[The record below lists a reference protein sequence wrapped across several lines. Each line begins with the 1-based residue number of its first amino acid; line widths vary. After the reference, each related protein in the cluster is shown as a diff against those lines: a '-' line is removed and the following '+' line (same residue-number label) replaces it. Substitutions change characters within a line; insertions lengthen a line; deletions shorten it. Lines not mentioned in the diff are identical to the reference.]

1 MRKILS
7 VGAALLLTATIVKV
21 TKAQVHARMFRFP
34 DVSQTQITFVYAGN
48 VWVAP
53 KEGGLAKMLTTPKGE
68 EEFPK
73 FSPDGKEIAYSADYA
88 GNLNVYTIPAMG
100 GTAKQITHD
109 PMPDR
114 VLGWYPNGKDILFA
128 SAMQSGRQRFNQLYK
143 VSDKGGLSDKLPVAY
158 GEFGMI
164 SPDGKWLA
172 FTMKSRAFR
181 HWKGY
186 RGGWAPDIWLFNLKT
201 YQSKNITQNPA
212 NDEQPMW
219 HGDKI
224 YYRSDRG
231 PNERYNIWV
240 YDMKTGKSIQVTHFD
255 KFDVHFPSIGPS
267 DIVFEENDHLYLLD
281 LNTNKYHMIHIRV
294 VTDNS
299 TLMPHIVNAEKW
311 IQSAAISPKGKRV
324 LFGARGDIFSVPAQH
339 GDTRD
344 LTQTSG
350 YAERMPEYSPNGKYI
365 AYWSDQTGEYELT
378 LRNVD
383 GTGTP
388 QTLTSFKNGY
398 RYNLYWSPDNKKI
411 AYVNNKM
418 EMQIYNLDTHKVTTI
433 DKGQWLYSG
442 ALGSYRFSWS
452 PDSQWLAYYK
462 GLDNRHD
469 AIFLYNTKT
478 DHKTQLTSGFYSDSD
493 PVFGP
498 DGKYLYFF
506 TDQHFSPDYS
516 SIDATWIYPNTT
528 EIAAVSLRQDVPSVL
543 APRNDTVEVAEK
555 KKSDEDHKKSPEMK
569 NGNSKNVSIQTQ
581 GIEDRMVILPVPYGN
596 YSHLQAVSGKVLF
609 QKMPRTGSGKSQS
622 SLQYYDIKERKVET
636 ILGNVSGYELSA
648 NKKKILAWEHR
659 TFAIVNVAANQKM
672 NKKVSTSDL
681 QMTVDPRAEWHQIF
695 NDVWRF
701 ERDFYYNPQMNDV
714 GWDAMRKKYEP
725 LINDCVTRWDV
736 NYVIGQLLGEIN
748 SSHTYVFGGDTQKSL
763 HREVGLLGINWKLD
777 HDRYQIAKIIK
788 GATWDVVRSPLDQP
802 GVNVKTGDYIL
813 AVNGTPIN
821 TSEDPYAAFEGLA
834 NKTVVLTVNN
844 KPDFDGAHTI
854 TVKTMNVRSAT
865 ELRHEAWMEAKRE
878 QVNRETDG
886 QIGYIYVPDTGI
898 GGQTEL
904 VRQFNAQFNKK
915 GLIIDER
922 FNSGG
927 QLPDRFIELLAR
939 KPLAFWAVRNGTD
952 WQSPFVANFGPK
964 VMLVN
969 GWSGS
974 GGDAFPYFFRE
985 DKLGKLIGTRT
996 WGGLI
1001 GYTGVPSLIDGGVI
1015 TVPCFRLYSPEGKWF
1030 PEGIGV
1036 KPDIHVVNDPTS
1048 LAKGEDLQLERGI
1061 QEELKSLKDHPFV
1074 KPNRPPYPNRS
1085 LGQHK

>member
-1 MRKILS
+1 MRKT
-7 VGAALLLTATIVKV
+7 LLTGTILLIALFYTNI
-21 TKAQVHARMFRFP
+21 TKAQVHARMFRYP

-68 EEFPK
+68 EEFPR
-73 FSPDGKEIAYSADYA
+73 FSPDGRQIAYSADYA
-88 GNLNVYTIPAMG
+88 GNMNVYVVPADG
-100 GTAKQITHD
+100 GTARQITHD
-109 PMPDR
+109 PTPDR
-114 VLGWYPNGKDILFA
+114 VLGWYPNGKQILYA
-128 SAMQSGRQRFNQLYK
+128 SSKQSGRQRFNQLYK
-143 VSDKGGLSDKLPVAY
+143 VSDKGGLSGKLPVPY

-201 YQSKNITQNPA
+201 YESKNITHNKD

-224 YYRSDRG
+224 YYRSDAG

-240 YDMKTGKSIQVTHFD
+240 YDLKTGKSTQVTHFK
-255 KFDVHFPSIGPS
+255 KFDVHFPSVGPD
-267 DIVFEENDHLYLLD
+267 DIVFEAHDNLYLLD
-281 LNTNKYHMIHIRV
+281 LNTNKYHAIHIRV

-299 TLMPHIVNAEKW
+299 TLMPHIVDAAKW
-311 IQSAAISPKGKRV
+311 IRNAAISPKGKRV
-324 LFGARGDIFSVPAQH
+324 LFEARGDIFSVPAQH

-344 LTQTSG
+344 LTQTSA

-378 LRNVD
+378 LRKTD
-383 GTGTP
+383 GSGKP
-388 QTLTSFKNGY
+388 ETLTSFKDGFQY
-398 RYNLYWSPDNKKI
+398 HIFWSPDSKKI

-418 EMQIYNLDTHKVTTI
+418 DIQVYDLATHAVTTI
-433 DKGQWLYSG
+433 DKGQWLYNPN
-442 ALGSYRFSWS
+442 LESYRFGWS

-462 GLDNRHD
+462 GLGNRHN

-478 DHKTQLTSGFYSDSD
+478 KQKAQVTSGYYSDSN
-493 PVFGP
+493 PVFSP

-506 TDQHFSPDYS
+506 TNQHFRPDYS
-516 SIDATWIYPNTT
+516 SIDETWIYPNTT
-528 EIAAVSLRQDVPSVL
+528 EIAAVSLRSDVPSVL
-543 APRNDTVEVAEK
+543 APRNDTVEVSENG
-555 KKSDEDHKKSPEMK
+555 KSENDHKESAKK
-569 NGNSKNVSIQTQ
+569 DDSKNVTIQTD
-581 GIEDRMVILPVPYGN
+581 GIESRMVILPVPYGN
-596 YSHLQAVSGKVLF
+596 YRHLQAVSGKVLF
-609 QKMPRTGSGKSQS
+609 QKMPRTGSGESES
-622 SLQYYDIKERKVET
+622 PLQYYDIKARKVET
-636 ILGNVSGYELSA
+636 ILKNVSGYSLSA
-648 NKKKILAWEHR
+648 NREKILVRQGR

-672 NKKVSTSDL
+672 DKTISTSNL

-701 ERDFYYNPQMNDV
+701 ERDYYYDPYMNDV

-763 HREVGLLGINWKLD
+763 HRSVGLLGINWRLD
-777 HDRYQIAKIIK
+777 HGKYQIAKIIK

-802 GVNVKTGDYIL
+802 GLDVKTGDYIL

-821 TSEDPYAAFEGLA
+821 TSKDPYAAFEGLA
-834 NKTVVLTVNN
+834 KKTVILTVNS
-844 KPDFDGAHTI
+844 KPTFNGAHTI
-854 TVKTMNVRSAT
+854 TVKTLASEAK
-865 ELRHEAWMEAKRE
+865 LRHEAWVEAKRD
-878 QVNRETDG
+878 QVDRETNG

-898 GGQTEL
+898 GGQTDL
-904 VRQFNAQFNKK
+904 VRQFNAQYNKK

-927 QLPDRFIELLAR
+927 QIPNRFIELLAR
-939 KPLAFWAVRNGTD
+939 KPLAFWAVRDGTD
-952 WQSPFVANFGPK
+952 WQTPTVANFGPK
-964 VMLVN
+964 VMLIN

-985 DKLGKLIGTRT
+985 DKLGKLIGRRT

-1001 GYTGVPSLIDGGVI
+1001 GYVGVPPLIDGGEI
-1015 TVPCFRLYSPEGKWF
+1015 TVPCFRLYNPQGKWF

-1036 KPDIHVVNDPTS
+1036 KPDIRVVNDPTS
-1048 LAKGEDLQLERGI
+1048 MAKGEDPQLEKGI

-1074 KPNRPPYPNRS
+1074 RPQRPPYPNRS
-1085 LGQHK
+1085 LGQHN